1 MSDSDNEFQQSNS
14 GASNTFPLSANDLRV
29 GSYVILKT
37 FPCRVVNVEHVKTG
51 KHGHAKVV
59 TTGIDIF
66 TSKKYEDSFPAS
78 HSVQSFVLKKEQY
91 QVVNL
96 DGTELSLLAENNTT
110 RNDLNLPEDEE
121 LANNIQK
128 LFESGE
134 VVIVTVLSAIG
145 KEQIM
150 DCKKE

>member
-14 GASNTFPLSANDLRV
+14 GATDTFPLSANDMKV

-37 FPCRVVNVEHVKTG
+37 FPCRVVNVDHVKTG

-78 HSVQSFVLKKEQY
+78 HSVPSFVPKKVQY
-91 QVVNL
+91 QVVNIE
-96 DGTELSLLAENNTT
+96 GEELSLLSDDNTM

-121 LANNIQK
+121 LAKNIK
-128 LFESGE
+128 SLFESGE
-134 VVIVTVLSAIG
+134 NILVMVLSAVG

-150 DCKKE
+150 ECKKE